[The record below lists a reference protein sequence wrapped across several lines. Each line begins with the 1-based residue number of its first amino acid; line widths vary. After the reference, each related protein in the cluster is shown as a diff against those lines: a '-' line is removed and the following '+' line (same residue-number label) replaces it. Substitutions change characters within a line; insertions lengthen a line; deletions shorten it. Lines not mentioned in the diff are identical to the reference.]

1 MVELEA
7 WYGEDQDE
15 PVLVRTGAELD
26 AVLDEVAGMCG
37 RIIVHLKVSD
47 PPSLDVRLMVL
58 DVGLHGDAGTGALFY
73 QSRSGSWFSR
83 GAAPDPS
90 VSELLYYYMNSDTEY
105 PLDCEIP
112 IDAVRRAAHEYRSAV
127 DARPSAPGWQPA

>member
-15 PVLVRTGAELD
+15 PVAVRTAAELD
-26 AVLDEVAGMCG
+26 AVLDEVAGMRG
-37 RIIVHLKVSD
+37 RIIVHLKVAD

-73 QSRSGSWFSR
+73 RSPSGAWFSR
-83 GAAPDPS
+83 GATPEPS
-90 VSELLYYYMNSDTEY
+90 VTELLYYYMNSDTEY

-112 IDAVRRAAHEYRSAV
+112 IDAARRAAHEYL
-127 DARPSAPGWQPA
+127 DAADKRPSAPGWQVF

>member
-7 WYGEDQDE
+7 WYGDDQDDAV
-15 PVLVRTGAELD
+15 PVRTAAELD
-26 AVLDEVAGMCG
+26 AVLDEVAAMRG
-37 RIIVHLKVSD
+37 RVIVHLKVAR
-47 PPSLDVRLMVL
+47 PPSLDVRRMILN
-58 DVGLHGDAGTGALFY
+58 VGLNGDAGLGSLFY
-73 QSRSGSWFSR
+73 RSPSGAWYSQ
-83 GAAPDPS
+83 GAAADPS

-127 DARPSAPGWQPA
+127 DTRPSAPGWQPA

>member
-7 WYGEDQDE
+7 WYGDDQDD
-15 PVLVRTGAELD
+15 PVPVRTAEELD
-26 AVLDEVAGMCG
+26 ALLDEVAAMRG
-37 RIIVHLKVSD
+37 RVIVHLKVAR
-47 PPSLDVRLMVL
+47 PPSLDVRRMIL
-58 DVGLHGDAGTGALFY
+58 DVGLNGDMGTGALFY
-73 QSRSGSWFSR
+73 RSPNGAWFSR

-112 IDAVRRAAHEYRSAV
+112 IDAVRRAAHEYLAAV
-127 DARPSAPGWQPA
+127 DRRPSAPGWQVF